1 MVGSSRSLIR
11 SLDTVFS
18 SWKDSTEISSNK
30 QEDSPEVV
38 ELLNV
43 ITIFHEK
50 HNTLQSIKQ
59 SANLINELFR
69 IYDEYVKPTP
79 NLGKEIFFLEILTQL
94 WPFFIED
101 DALLWLDTY
110 LKPAVD
116 SAGFDLQFVYKSR
129 SFIKRMTTDVMKT
142 DDPFLAA
149 RREKIGLQVIDKIV
163 KVYLGG
169 AADRRKIINI
179 NEREADVNSQEFSEK
194 LRYIKMNCT
203 NIIIE
208 YGLKNTKSLISILNA
223 YLLQSKDRLGALSLL
238 SNLVADESSQ
248 TYEIINTNLFGS
260 LLKSL
265 AYDNSENVVAIT
277 LSIICMI
284 IPQACDKTG
293 KYLSDLLAIYLR
305 ITEWQNNLEKE
316 RKLSLKETD
325 HEKKE
330 KCEKDEIKE
339 EEFKSVD
346 WDICNLD
353 PNTTLT
359 RTSQINFKIE
369 FDSKCLI
376 TLIYGLFPFN
386 LTKFAQDPKRYL
398 TKYPPRLIKLTGIP
412 SLSDEKIGPKDEEI
426 RNKTKFTSNKIKY
439 FLKGFMLHPNFL
451 DFERASLQQELNSPI
466 KWLLEDREGDDLRV
480 EEIALACLGLNPELI
495 ISIPDSLMDQPRLS
509 NNGKSYSI
517 GRIASNANYSSRSD
531 LQQLQNSY
539 ESRPSSIRGPIYINP
554 KDGGADTSQF
564 QQYLFNMTRKA
575 SLVPSTLVDNSYNH
589 ATPGRNHSYTRN
601 FSNSNDIRFKEVIF
615 NEEDS
620 EKAGEINHSKLSE
633 EKSAH
638 SIPPDSDELVSNEA
652 LNELFS
658 THEKL
663 YIASP
668 KYSSVGSTTVATTT
682 AVTNA
687 NASKRSSY
695 TLQSPTVSNF
705 DKSTDIYP
713 FNSQQSQQSQDGTAI
728 DFYSRELLLMKNEL
742 DFSNYLQQLN
752 KFKYAQLKLKMNRL
766 LREAD
771 LHFQSA
777 ENKNNLLKIKNLQET
792 CVSFSE
798 TIQQLQKEF
807 EAASAK
813 NRSEIIDLLS
823 KQKIIHEENNDLK
836 IKCSAVN
843 SQLQDYKTN
852 LEELVQKII
861 PEKDIEIERLRKK
874 SQIDLIDNHT
884 LPSTPSTLPSPGSS
898 REISTPVV
906 DGYFDKSPSLELSEQ
921 EKKIHGLRTEV
932 LMANEKNAQLNAE
945 IIKLQ
950 DLFDIN
956 SKSYEQK
963 IASLKHEINSNA
975 SSYLGQYE
983 RKIQDLSAAIL
994 KYEGLIETK
1003 NTKILQLSTSRPI
1016 SIPLA
1021 AAAAAAESQVRT
1033 SIPIHHQQQSN
1044 QQISHHF
1051 NSRLPSTG
1059 TSANYDIDTNTRS
1072 NSSVDTMP
1080 SSPHPNSGIMTPHSM
1095 SQQQQQ
1101 QQQHQF
1107 QYPTVAQG
1115 PPPRTNSST
1124 SANLQPIVKGRGG
1137 YQKRAKKLM

>member
-11 SLDTVFS
+11 LLDTVFS
-18 SWKDSTEISSNK
+18 SWKDNTEISGNK

-116 SAGFDLQFVYKSR
+116 SAGFDLQFVHKSR
-129 SFIKRMTTDVMKT
+129 SFIKRMTTEVMKT

-169 AADRRKIINI
+169 AVDRRKIINI
-179 NEREADVNSQEFSEK
+179 NEREADVNSQEFLEK

-208 YGLKNTKSLISILNA
+208 YGLKNTKSLILILNA
-223 YLLQSKDRLGALSLL
+223 YLLQLKDRLGALSLL

-325 HEKKE
+325 QEKK
-330 KCEKDEIKE
+330 EKDEIKD
-339 EEFKSVD
+339 EEFKTID
-346 WDICNLD
+346 WDVCDAD

-386 LTKFAQDPKRYL
+386 LTKFAQDPRRYL
-398 TKYPPRLIKLTGIP
+398 TKYPPRLIRPSGIP
-412 SLSDEKIGPKDEEI
+412 SLLDDKIGPKDEEN
-426 RNKTKFTSNKIKY
+426 RNKTKFTSNKINY

-451 DFERASLQQELNSPI
+451 DFERASLQQELTSPI

-509 NNGKSYSI
+509 NNGKSYLI

-531 LQQLQNSY
+531 LQQLQNLY
-539 ESRPSSIRGPIYINP
+539 ESRPSSIGGPIYINA
-554 KDGGADTSQF
+554 KDGGADPSQF

-575 SLVPSTLVDNSYNH
+575 SLVPSTLVDNNYNH

-615 NEEDS
+615 NEDES
-620 EKAGEINHSKLSE
+620 EKTGEFNHSKLSE

-663 YIASP
+663 YIAAP
-668 KYSSVGSTTVATTT
+668 KYSSVGSTTVAATA

-695 TLQSPTVSNF
+695 TLQSPTVLNF
-705 DKSTDIYP
+705 DKSTELYP
-713 FNSQQSQQSQDGTAI
+713 FSSQQSHQSLDGSAI
-728 DFYSRELLLMKNEL
+728 DFYLRELLLMKNEL

-777 ENKNNLLKIKNLQET
+777 ENKNNLLKIKNLQES
-792 CVSFSE
+792 CVAFSE
-798 TIQQLQKEF
+798 TIQQLQKDF
-807 EAASAK
+807 ETASAK
-813 NRSEIIDLLS
+813 SRSEIIELLS

-836 IKCSAVN
+836 IKWSAAN
-843 SQLQDYKTN
+843 SQLQEYKTN
-852 LEELVQKII
+852 LEEMVQKII
-861 PEKDIEIERLRKK
+861 PEKDIEIERLKK
-874 SQIDLIDNHT
+874 RSQFESMDNQT
-884 LPSTPSTLPSPGSS
+884 LPSTPSTLPSPGSN
-898 REISTPVV
+898 REVSTPVV

-932 LMANEKNAQLNAE
+932 LMANEKNAQLSAE

-1021 AAAAAAESQVRT
+1021 AAAAAAESQMRT
-1033 SIPIHHQQQSN
+1033 SIPIHHQQQST
-1044 QQISHHF
+1044 QQNPHQF
-1051 NSRLPSTG
+1051 NSRLPSIG
-1059 TSANYDIDTNTRS
+1059 TSANYDIEVNTRS

-1080 SSPHPNSGIMTPHSM
+1080 SSPHPNSGIMTPHLM

-1101 QQQHQF
+1101 QQQF
-1107 QYPTVAQG
+1107 QYPAVALQG
-1115 PPPRTNSST
+1115 APPRTNSST

-1137 YQKRAKKLM
+1137 YQKRAKKIM